1 MCRNFLSIN
10 HLQADFTGVSFKEG
24 QISKAYARNSK
35 FIGCDFTNAVVDR
48 ASFDGSDLSKSI
60 FANAVLSGTSFKGA
74 NLADTDFTDA
84 YLGPFDLKN
93 LCLNPTL
100 VGTNP
105 VSPTTHT
112 PILTLKSLIINFFVF
127 VRVPFHLFT
136 HDGRSVSSY
145 IKSLFYQTLFQ
156 KTKVDTK
163 ESAGCFEK

>member
-1 MCRNFLSIN
+1 M
-10 HLQADFTGVSFKEG
+10 SFKEG

-35 FIGCDFTNAVVDR
+35 FVGCDFTNAVVDR
-48 ASFDGSDLSKSI
+48 ASFDGSDLSKSV
-60 FANAVLSGTSFKGA
+60 FANAVLSGTSFKGS

-100 VGTNP
+100 SGTNP
-105 VSPTTHT
+105 VRTVHNQIIFLALYLTSPVTE
-112 PILTLKSLIINFFVF
+112 ILIYRNI
-127 VRVPFHLFT
+127 
-136 HDGRSVSSY
+136 
-145 IKSLFYQTLFQ
+145 FQ

>member
-1 MCRNFLSIN
+1 M
-10 HLQADFTGVSFKEG
+10 SFKEG

-93 LCLNPTL
+93 LCTNPTL
-100 VGTNP
+100 SGTNP
-105 VSPTTHT
+105 VS
-112 PILTLKSLIINFFVF
+112 NYY
-127 VRVPFHLFT
+127 
-136 HDGRSVSSY
+136 RS
-145 IKSLFYQTLFQ
+145 
-156 KTKVDTK
+156 
-163 ESAGCFEK
+163 FERT